1 MKILIRYNSE
11 THTIE
16 LADNATVATLMEMIA
31 STIGIPTGNQKLIF
45 KGKTLSDPASHLTD
59 YKVTNNSKILLVG
72 SAASP
77 ETSPPVPTPSPVD
90 FPIRSP
96 RILRDEYL
104 TAPPHSD
111 IIKKGVPEKAMD
123 GGNFQMETLPNEPFV
138 VRDNVGDI
146 ATLSFRSDD
155 LVINSEKNNHR
166 LFYHE
171 IVSFGIQAIP
181 GYEQKYIAIGFHIK
195 SKKIWVY
202 FVPKQFRGIIELILQ
217 QRRA

>member
-1 MKILIRYNSE
+1 MKISVHYKS
-11 THTIE
+11 TSHQVE
-16 LADNATVATLMEMIA
+16 LPDDSTVATLMEKIA
-31 STIGIPTGNQKLIF
+31 SLIGIPTGNQKLIF
-45 KGKTLSDPASHLTD
+45 KGKNLSDPASLLSA
-59 YKVTNNSKILLVG
+59 YNITNNSKILLVG
-72 SAASP
+72 SVTAP
-77 ETSPPVPTPSPVD
+77 EPPSNPTPTPIID
-90 FPIRSP
+90 FSMRSP

-111 IIKKGVPEKAMD
+111 VIRKGVPENAMD

-138 VRDNVGDI
+138 IRDNVGDI

-155 LVINSEKNNHR
+155 LVINSENNTHR

-171 IVSFGIQAIP
+171 ILSFGIQAIP
-181 GYEQKYIAIGFHIK
+181 GYEQKYIAIGFHIR

-202 FVPKQFRGIIELILQ
+202 FVPKQYRGIIELILQ